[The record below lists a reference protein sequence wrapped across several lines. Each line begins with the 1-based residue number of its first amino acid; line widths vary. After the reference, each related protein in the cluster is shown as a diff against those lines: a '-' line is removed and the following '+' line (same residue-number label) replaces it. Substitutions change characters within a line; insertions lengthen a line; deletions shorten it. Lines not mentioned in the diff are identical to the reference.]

1 MERLASINPLVKPE
15 PRRTHKTACGTIMA
29 GTILPAFVILY
40 SLLWLRAF
48 YANGDGSIETTT
60 ILPIDFT
67 MGIRMDNRVD
77 HLDPRPSGQKFKCT
91 AASGCWYTVF
101 FDPVDV
107 NVPDGK
113 CPPRQV
119 KQGIAFSAAEAA
131 QNFAGVNA
139 GAPGA
144 GDTVPPNQAPTINK
158 KCAYAAPGELLAGG
172 CLYYTPDPIDSF
184 TVVWQDDGTPGS
196 KTGVVMVTEYTKFE
210 GGRVARAAVTER
222 GDDDQSWEERAQG
235 VLSGWGFKEEGG
247 GLGYAVKNA
256 AIALH
261 YGDVSLQ
268 IVESYYE
275 RMSPK
280 TNATQLVPTYLNT
293 NEAAPEST
301 NICYNSGAGRRRE
314 LLGLQPVFGKL
325 TGSDLTQNGK
335 CTDDPSNSIYCRQL
349 KLKPAP
355 LTVKD
360 VRYTATPWS
369 QLVVVLGGT
378 ISLIL
383 LVLNFVHSVLI
394 VLCGNKMRLCTPMAA
409 PVGKLSDTN
418 GSHVSS
424 PSASSS
430 ALAVDTH
437 V

>member
-1 MERLASINPLVKPE
+1 
-15 PRRTHKTACGTIMA
+15 
-29 GTILPAFVILY
+29 
-40 SLLWLRAF
+40 
-48 YANGDGSIETTT
+48 
-60 ILPIDFT
+60 
-67 MGIRMDNRVD
+67 
-77 HLDPRPSGQKFKCT
+77 
-91 AASGCWYTVF
+91 
-101 FDPVDV
+101 
-107 NVPDGK
+107 
-113 CPPRQV
+113 
-119 KQGIAFSAAEAA
+119 
-131 QNFAGVNA
+131 
-139 GAPGA
+139 
-144 GDTVPPNQAPTINK
+144 
-158 KCAYAAPGELLAGG
+158 
-172 CLYYTPDPIDSF
+172 
-184 TVVWQDDGTPGS
+184 
-196 KTGVVMVTEYTKFE
+196 MVTEYTKFE